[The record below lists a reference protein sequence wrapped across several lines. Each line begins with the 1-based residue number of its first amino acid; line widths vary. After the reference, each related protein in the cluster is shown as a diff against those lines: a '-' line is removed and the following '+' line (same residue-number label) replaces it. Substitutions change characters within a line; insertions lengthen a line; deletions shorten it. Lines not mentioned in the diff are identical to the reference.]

1 MQLINVHYCDD
12 LKVANMMHLWYIYDN
27 RNVMP
32 SQLKYYHTNIGL
44 KLNLFK
50 GKYKISGLVIN
61 ITAHL

>member
-50 GKYKISGLVIN
+50 GK
-61 ITAHL
+61 